1 MSNKRKHALPV
12 PQKKTED
19 VADVIWGEVKGTY
32 ETQAI
37 SDTSHRQP
45 KTGVAIPNDTCV
57 KENKDWV
64 DFNEK

>member
-1 MSNKRKHALPV
+1 MTDKRKHSLPL
-12 PQKKTED
+12 PQKKTTD

-45 KTGVAIPNDTCV
+45 KTGIALPSDACV
-57 KENKDWV
+57 EENRDWV
-64 DFNEK
+64 NYNEK